1 MRAAGKNFIYSVL
14 CIVLPSLA
22 IAQSETSSV
31 SASVYDVAFDSARSK
46 LNPQQ
51 LAVYTGREYY
61 DYFLKQAP
69 KYGGYWLAATGNR
82 PGEHPF
88 YQGGEFRSE
97 MIVFEGVTYPAIDLA
112 FDICRSEV
120 VVLSP
125 KRKLIVIP
133 EGKVDKFTYA
143 GHTFELIT
151 GIPELKNDFYEVLYR
166 SEGDAVM
173 FLAKRRKNQTELWH
187 TIDDYYV
194 VRNNQAYP
202 VSAIGTQSIGAK
214 NMMLKI
220 FEDKKVEIKAYM
232 RQNRLKFGKTTKE
245 TSMTRVV
252 EYYALLKTN

>member
-1 MRAAGKNFIYSVL
+1 MVGTRVIYSVL
-14 CIVLPSLA
+14 FLVLPAALL
-22 IAQSETSSV
+22 AQSETSSV
-31 SASVYDVAFDSARSK
+31 SASVYDVAFDSARAK

-61 DYFLKQAP
+61 DYYLKQAP
-69 KYGGYWLAATGNR
+69 KYGGYWLSSTGNR

-88 YQGGEFRSE
+88 YQAGEFKTE
-97 MIVFEGVTYPAIDLA
+97 MIVYEGVVYPSINLA

-125 KRKLIVIP
+125 KRKAIVIP
-133 EGKVDKFTYA
+133 EGKVDRFTYA
-143 GHTFELIT
+143 GHTFEYLT
-151 GIPELKNDFYEVLYR
+151 GIPDLKNDFYEVLYR
-166 SEGDAVM
+166 SAANEHM
-173 FLAKRRKNQTELWH
+173 FCVKRRKNQTELWH

-194 VRNNQAYP
+194 VKNNQAYP

-220 FEDKKVEIKAYM
+220 FADKKAEIKTYM

-245 TSMTRVV
+245 TSMTKVV
-252 EYYALLKTN
+252 EYYASLKTN

>member
-1 MRAAGKNFIYSVL
+1 VRTAGKNIIYSVL
-14 CIVLPSLA
+14 FLVFPSVLM
-22 IAQSETSSV
+22 AQSETSSV
-31 SASVYDVAFDSARSK
+31 SASIYDVAFDSARAK

-61 DYFLKQAP
+61 DYYLKQAP
-69 KYGGYWLAATGNR
+69 KYGGYWLSATGNR

-88 YQGGEFRSE
+88 YQGGEFKSE
-97 MIVFEGVTYPAIDLA
+97 MIIFEGVTYPAINLA

-125 KRKLIVIP
+125 KQKLIVIP

-143 GHTFELIT
+143 GHTFELLSGIT
-151 GIPELKNDFYEVLYR
+151 DLKSDFYEVLYR
-166 SEGDAVM
+166 SDADAVM
-173 FLAKRRKNQTELWH
+173 FCVKRRKNQTELWH

-194 VRNNQAYP
+194 IRNNQAYP

-245 TSMTRVV
+245 TSMTKVV
-252 EYYALLKTN
+252 EYYASLKTH